1 MIGVSDSD
9 NIKVLSNFMLL
20 RCEFLST
27 LMKQIRILLGFQRS
41 DGAFG
46 AFIVRIPEDTDP
58 HCSLYD
64 YDLAEHTMIVLDWN
78 QQAGL
83 AKFVAHHHSDGNNKP
98 TTLLVNGL
106 GRFKNFD
113 VTKNATSYVPTS
125 RFIVERVSVDI

>member
-1 MIGVSDSD
+1 MHFINFPCGSFTVL
-9 NIKVLSNFMLL
+9 IKS
-20 RCEFLST
+20 
-27 LMKQIRILLGFQRS
+27 ILNWVGFQRS

-46 AFIVRIPEDTDP
+46 AFIVRVPEDSDP
-58 HCSLYD
+58 HSSLYD
-64 YDLAEHTMIVLDWN
+64 YDLSEHAIIVLDWD

-113 VTKNATSYVPTS
+113 VTRNATSYVPTS
-125 RFIVERVSVDI
+125 RFTVERVSVHI